1 MANVSPQVGVVLT
14 KVDGTAYELS
24 SLAAGAA
31 GGPITVASG
40 AVASGAFA
48 SGALASG
55 SVAAGAIVQLP
66 AALGQTTTALSL
78 STGIASD
85 DVRTSTKTWVQPARI
100 TTNAASE
107 TVLLAA
113 ATATKLLIVT
123 NVHASESI
131 NIAIDNTA
139 ATSTH
144 GIAVAAGRGLV
155 FQLGE
160 VPAGKISGYTTNAGT
175 IEIAYV

>member
-1 MANVSPQVGVVLT
+1 MSSRPPMYRATLPDLAEGQVPE
-14 KVDGTAYELS
+14 VDPTDIKGRS
-24 SLAAGAA
+24 Q
-31 GGPITVASG
+31 VASSS
-40 AVASGAFA
+40 A
-48 SGALASG
+48 
-55 SVAAGAIVQLP
+55 QLP

-78 STGIASD
+78 STAIASD
-85 DVRTSTKTWVQPARI
+85 DVRITTKTWIQPARI

-113 ATATKLLIVT
+113 ATATKALIIS
-123 NVHASESI
+123 NVHASEPI

-155 FQLGE
+155 FNLGE
-160 VPAGKISGYTTNAGT
+160 VPVGKISGYTTNAGT